1 MAKRLNSDKIVN
13 TVIPVDLIDAHK
25 DNYNQH
31 PEEQISQLAASHA
44 EFGQYRS
51 VVVVARPGGR
61 YVQVAGHGYLQ
72 AAKGEGLTQVRAD
85 VLPEDTPSETIKAIM
100 IADNEHAK
108 NSSADDE
115 LLAQLLQEQANAGFD
130 LASLGTDEE
139 ALRQMLEA
147 LGDGYLGGGDGEED
161 ADEIPEEVETRCKLG
176 DVWQLGKHRIA
187 CADSTNMDVLNKLLQ
202 GKDVDAIVSDPP
214 YGMKLDAR
222 YTFSK
227 GSEAMS
233 IKASKGYSNVIGD
246 DKNFDAS
253 FLFTAFPSAKEVFL
267 FGADYYVDSLPNYGK
282 SGSWMVWD
290 KKNEALRNVLG
301 LADFELIW
309 TMKKHKRR
317 VYAVLWNGALGT
329 ESEDTKRRVH
339 PTQKP
344 LKLLTPI
351 IDEYIKPEM
360 LVVDP
365 FLGSGATLIACEQLG
380 RTCYG
385 CELDPKY
392 CDVILTRWENHTGQT
407 AQLIE
412 RVEEAAK

>member
-1 MAKRLNSDKIVN
+1 
-13 TVIPVDLIDAHK
+13 
-25 DNYNQH
+25 
-31 PEEQISQLAASHA
+31 
-44 EFGQYRS
+44 
-51 VVVVARPGGR
+51 
-61 YVQVAGHGYLQ
+61 
-72 AAKGEGLTQVRAD
+72 
-85 VLPEDTPSETIKAIM
+85 
-100 IADNEHAK
+100 
-108 NSSADDE
+108 
-115 LLAQLLQEQANAGFD
+115 
-130 LASLGTDEE
+130 
-139 ALRQMLEA
+139 
-147 LGDGYLGGGDGEED
+147 
-161 ADEIPEEVETRCKLG
+161 
-176 DVWQLGKHRIA
+176 
-187 CADSTNMDVLNKLLQ
+187 MDVLNRLLQ
-202 GKDVDAIVSDPP
+202 GKEVNAIVSDPP

-253 FLFTAFPSAKEVFL
+253 FLFSAFPSAKEIFL

-344 LKLLTPI
+344 LKLLIPI

-360 LVVDP
+360 LVIDP
-365 FLGSGATLIACEQLG
+365 FLGSGATLIACEQLD

-412 RVEEAAK
+412 RVEEAAHG